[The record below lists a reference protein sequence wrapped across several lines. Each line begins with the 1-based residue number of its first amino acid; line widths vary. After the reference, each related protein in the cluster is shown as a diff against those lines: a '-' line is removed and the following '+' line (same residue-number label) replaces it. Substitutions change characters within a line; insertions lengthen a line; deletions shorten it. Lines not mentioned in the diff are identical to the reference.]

1 MIVHK
6 LYVNG
11 LLSVAMNFSQLGLL
25 VSHAVTAELTS
36 VFIPKASIL
45 ISAISTFW
53 TAEDVRVMYDV
64 ITSVGEFFS
73 KGCIFHNHRALAQQ
87 GSSKLFFLCIVGGL
101 FTYH

>member
-11 LLSVAMNFSQLGLL
+11 LLSVAMKFSQLGLL

-45 ISAISTFW
+45 I
-53 TAEDVRVMYDV
+53 
-64 ITSVGEFFS
+64 
-73 KGCIFHNHRALAQQ
+73 
-87 GSSKLFFLCIVGGL
+87 
-101 FTYH
+101 